1 MAAVWD
7 PSRDQ
12 VCDFREWASWVQDRV
27 QVWDRAVLWVW
38 DPTPDEVKA
47 SELFLWASESF
58 LWASESFLWAWETC
72 GFHEAEATWRHF
84 SFLEPVEVQVSSVSS
99 KTALKTLTFNQFT

>member
-7 PSRDQ
+7 PNRAQ
-12 VCDFREWASWVQDRV
+12 VCDFRELASVWVQGPV
-27 QVWDRAVLWVW
+27 QVWDRKVLWVW
-38 DPTPDEVKA
+38 DPTPDEA
-47 SELFLWASESF
+47 LG
-58 LWASESFLWAWETC
+58 SFLWAWETC
-72 GFHEAEATWRHF
+72 GFHEAEARWRHF